1 MKTVQWLI
9 GVILVVFVAPLFAEP
24 GYIIRSSD
32 LMDEPYR
39 DATPLAELKEGATV
53 EILKRKGG
61 WLQIE
66 SAGKRGWVRM
76 SKIRKGKAATQP
88 TAGKEASGVLGLAS
102 GRAGTGNVVSATGVR
117 GLNEEQL
124 KEAKFNASEVKKL
137 ESFAVSEQKAT
148 RFAQAAKLVARELEF
163 IPAAAE

>member
-9 GVILVVFVAPLFAEP
+9 CVALLAFVAPLVAEP

-39 DATPLAELKEGATV
+39 DATSLAELEEGAPV

-61 WLQIE
+61 WLQVE
-66 SAGKRGWVRM
+66 SAGKSGWVRM
-76 SKIRKGKAATQP
+76 SKIRKGKAPTQP
-88 TAGKEASGVLGLAS
+88 AAESEAGGVLDLAS

-117 GLNEEQL
+117 GLNEEEL
-124 KEAKFNASEVKKL
+124 KEAKFDANEVDKL
-137 ESFAVSEQKAT
+137 ESFAVSEQKAA
-148 RFAQAAKLVARELEF
+148 RFAQAGKLIARELEF
-163 IPAAAE
+163 IPAAAQ

>member
-1 MKTVQWLI
+1 MKIIQWLI
-9 GVILVVFVAPLFAEP
+9 YVVLLVFVAPLLAEP

-39 DATPLAELKEGATV
+39 DATPIVELEEGASV

-66 SAGKRGWVRM
+66 SAGKKGWVRM
-76 SKIRKGKAATQP
+76 SKIRKGKAPAQP
-88 TAGKEASGVLGLAS
+88 TAGSEASGVLDLAS

-124 KEAKFNASEVKKL
+124 KEAKFNAREVEKL
-137 ESFAVSEQKAT
+137 ESFAVSEQKAIH
-148 RFAQAAKLVARELEF
+148 FAQAAKLVARELEF
-163 IPAAAE
+163 IPARVE

>member
-1 MKTVQWLI
+1 MKITQGLIYIVLLI
-9 GVILVVFVAPLFAEP
+9 GAAPLFAEP

-39 DATPLAELKEGATV
+39 DATPLLELEKGV
-53 EILKRKGG
+53 PVDIIKRKGG

-66 SAGKRGWVRM
+66 SAGKSGWVRM
-76 SKIRKGKAATQP
+76 SKIRKGKAATQSA
-88 TAGKEASGVLGLAS
+88 AGSEATGILDLAS

-117 GLNEEQL
+117 GLSEEQL
-124 KEAKFNASEVKKL
+124 KEAAFDAYQIKKL
-137 ESFAVSEQKAT
+137 ESFAISEQKAI
-148 RFAQAAKLVARELEF
+148 RFAQQEKLVTRKLDF

>member
-1 MKTVQWLI
+1 MKIVQGLTSLI
-9 GVILVVFVAPLFAEP
+9 VLLFVAPLFAEP
-24 GYIIRSSD
+24 GYVIRSSD

-39 DATPLAELKEGATV
+39 DATPLTELKEGAAV
-53 EILKRKGG
+53 EIIKRKGG

-66 SAGKRGWVRM
+66 SAGNKGWVRM

-88 TAGKEASGVLGLAS
+88 TAGKEASGVLDLAS

-124 KEAKFNASEVKKL
+124 KEAKFNVSEVEKL
-137 ESFAVSEQKAT
+137 ESFAVSEQKAA
-148 RFAQAAKLVARELEF
+148 RFAQAGKLVSREVEF
-163 IPAAAE
+163 IPAATE

>member
-1 MKTVQWLI
+1 MKLSEWLI
-9 GVILVVFVAPLFAEP
+9 CMVLLAVVTPLYAEP
-24 GYIIRSSD
+24 GYIIRSSV

-39 DATPLAELKEGATV
+39 DATPLAELEEGASV

-66 SAGKRGWVRM
+66 SEGKSGWVRM
-76 SKIRKGKAATQP
+76 SKIRKGKAPTQAA
-88 TAGKEASGVLGLAS
+88 AGSEAGGVLDLAS

-117 GLNEEQL
+117 GLDEEQL
-124 KEAKFNASEVKKL
+124 KEAKFDAGQVKKL
-137 ESFAVSEQKAT
+137 ESFTVSEKKAVH
-148 RFAQAAKLVARELEF
+148 FAQAGKLAARELDF